1 MKLAIYPGSFDP
13 ITNGHLDVIER
24 AKNLFDRV
32 VVTIA
37 DNPAK
42 KPLFSIDDRLTM
54 IRASTE
60 GWDGIEVDTFSGL
73 VVDYAKHKGAVA
85 VIRGLRAISD
95 FEFEFQMALM
105 NRHMAAEI
113 STVFLMPHEEYTHLN
128 SSIIREI
135 ASFGQDV
142 SSFVPPIVTEY
153 LSKKFP
159 ND

>member
-24 AKNLFDRV
+24 ARTLFDGIV
-32 VVTIA
+32 VAIA

-42 KPLFSIDDRLTM
+42 NPLFSIDERMDM
-54 IRASTE
+54 IRASTN
-60 GWDGIEVDTFSGL
+60 GWDGVDVDTFTGL
-73 VVDYAKHKGAVA
+73 VVDYAKKQGAVA

-105 NRHMAAEI
+105 NRHMAADI

-142 SSFVPPIVTEY
+142 SSFVPSIVSEH
-153 LSKKFP
+153 LRKKFRH
-159 ND
+159 D